1 MEDFVIAVLVILFV
15 FLLLVI
21 IKNKKVIDESPQ
33 EITIIRKNKK
43 TKFND
48 KEQVS
53 KQLISQRNFD
63 RKYDDEVEQLNT
75 RLYNLLTPNELT
87 KMNDL
92 MQTYESLNS
101 AKDED
106 VIFKFFILVLT
117 NNNRIS
123 DKEFED
129 IVMKINHGEYPEIL
143 DNTNNIIKNGKLNYL
158 LDQ

>member
-1 MEDFVIAVLVILFV
+1 
-15 FLLLVI
+15 
-21 IKNKKVIDESPQ
+21 
-33 EITIIRKNKK
+33 
-43 TKFND
+43 
-48 KEQVS
+48 
-53 KQLISQRNFD
+53 
-63 RKYDDEVEQLNT
+63 
-75 RLYNLLTPNELT
+75 
-87 KMNDL
+87 